1 MGDAKGMSAKDKA
14 DFGAT
19 CSARWPCEAAAVH
32 SYVSPCPIGWL
43 LEGNSVCVP
52 PDNSSCG
59 TAPANLTVKE
69 KQHLEAACDCSWP
82 DADVCTKNYSRS
94 CPTGWFEGNGEC
106 TAAPG
111 YDRCGTVQRF
121 GGWSVAEKM
130 SWEAQ
135 CGSSW
140 PCVRGVGCKVD
151 WGAPCPADWVSYADG
166 AFCFAPN
173 TFAGTCPGVLRGV
186 SSMTESEKAKVASEC
201 GIAWPCVGETI
212 SPAATT
218 HGAPTLDGPV

>member
-59 TAPANLTVKE
+59 TAPANLTVRE
-69 KQHLEAACDCSWP
+69 KQHLEAACGCSWP
-82 DADVCTKNYSRS
+82 DADVCTKDYSRS
-94 CPTGWFEGNGEC
+94 CPTGWFEGDGEC

-130 SWEAQ
+130 SWEANV
-135 CGSSW
+135 GL
-140 PCVRGVGCKVD
+140 RGRVSFVSA
-151 WGAPCPADWVSYADG
+151 APLI
-166 AFCFAPN
+166 
-173 TFAGTCPGVLRGV
+173 GVLRAQRIGF
-186 SSMTESEKAKVASEC
+186 SMRMELLAS
-201 GIAWPCVGETI
+201 P
-212 SPAATT
+212 PT
-218 HGAPTLDGPV
+218 HLPERVR